1 MVSEVGSELQK
12 IQFRLRSTRL
22 IQEITY
28 AAASSTSDNLCHS
41 HLWPIWSTLTRVF
54 QFFCI
59 LSRGT
64 HMSLVPLVPLIDFP
78 YQYSLPILFSLSLA
92 LITSKKFFFIPTL
105 SQFTPITGISY
116 ISSYTDQIVFEKTS
130 SRGGGY
136 VVFTHYLK

>member
-1 MVSEVGSELQK
+1 MVSEVGYELQK

-41 HLWPIWSTLTRVF
+41 HLWPIWSTLTRFF

-78 YQYSLPILFSLSLA
+78 YQYPLPILFSLSLA
-92 LITSKKFFFIPTL
+92 LITSKKISFQPSLNSRQSQESAISAVIPTK
-105 SQFTPITGISY
+105 
-116 ISSYTDQIVFEKTS
+116 SSLKRLR
-130 SRGGGY
+130 RGGAMQCSHTSIK
-136 VVFTHYLK
+136 F